1 METRVQQKNT
11 RAIIASRVHFSND
24 NLLKV
29 SIGIP
34 AYNEERN
41 IGVLLNELLAQVDSN
56 IVEIVVSDDGST
68 DRTCAEVLRV
78 GGEIGNPQGVIRLIK
93 GKQRCGKA
101 AAVNRILK
109 VVQGDVVVLMDADT
123 KLSKNCVKRL
133 VDPFS
138 HDRNIYVVSGNV
150 LPLNSSGESRFF
162 SFASSFQRE
171 LNDLLSQ
178 RLLDENQAPK
188 VNGAFFAFRKKVVDH
203 IPQMVVSD
211 DEYVSWCAQTQGH
224 KVTYVS
230 DAKVYARDPMNVR
243 DYLAKRRRVLG
254 GHFLIKNTSHYVVP
268 STRIDV
274 LAPVFGRLA
283 AKYWKKGL
291 YVIAMVIFESLCRL
305 FAFSDAIQGKV
316 SPRYR
321 AESSKSFA
329 KKL

>member
-1 METRVQQKNT
+1 MEARVQGKNI
-11 RAIIASRVHFSND
+11 RAPYASSVCFCYSNP
-24 NLLKV
+24 LKV

-34 AYNEERN
+34 AYNEEGS
-41 IGVLLNELLAQVDSN
+41 IGILLNELLTQLDSN

-68 DRTCAEVLRV
+68 DRTCAEVLQV
-78 GGEIGNPQGVIRLIK
+78 AGKAKNSHGVVRLIK

-101 AAVNRILK
+101 AAINRILK
-109 VVQGDVVVLMDADT
+109 VAEGNVVVLMDADT
-123 KLSKNCVKRL
+123 KLGKNCVSRL

-138 HDRNIYVVSGNV
+138 HDKSIYVASGNV
-150 LPLNSSGESRFF
+150 LPLNSSGESKFF

-178 RLLDENQAPK
+178 WLIDKNQAPK
-188 VNGAFFAFRKKVVDH
+188 VNGAFFAFRKKIVDH

-211 DEYVSWCAQTQGH
+211 DEYISWCAQTQGH

-230 DAKVYARDPMNVR
+230 DAKVYAKDPMNVR

-254 GHFLIKNTSHYVVP
+254 GHFLIKNTSHYIVP
-268 STRIDV
+268 TTRIDV
-274 LAPVFGRLA
+274 LAPVFGKVA
-283 AKYWKKGL
+283 VKYWRKSSYL
-291 YVIAMVIFESLCRL
+291 IAIVFFESLCRL

-321 AESSKSFA
+321 AESSKLLA

>member
-1 METRVQQKNT
+1 METGVQQKNT
-11 RAIIASRVHFSND
+11 RAILPSCVRFSNG
-24 NLLKV
+24 NPLKV

-34 AYNEERN
+34 AYNEEGS
-41 IGVLLNELLAQVDSN
+41 IGVLLNELLTQLDSN

-68 DRTCAEVLRV
+68 DRTCAEVFRV
-78 GGEIGNPQGVIRLIK
+78 ASEIKNPQCVIRLIK

-101 AAVNRILK
+101 AAINRILK
-109 VVQGDVVVLMDADT
+109 VVQGDIVVLMDADT
-123 KLSKNCVKRL
+123 KLSKNCVSRL
-133 VDPFS
+133 VGPFS

-150 LPLNSSGESRFF
+150 LPLNSSRESKFF

-178 RLLDENQAPK
+178 GLIDKNQAPK
-188 VNGAFFAFRKKVVDH
+188 VNGAFFAFRKQMIEH
-203 IPQMVVSD
+203 IPRMVVSD
-211 DEYVSWCAQTQGH
+211 DEYVSWCAQAQGH

-230 DAKVYARDPMNVR
+230 DAKVYAKDPMNVR

-268 STRIDV
+268 TTRIDV
-274 LAPVFGRLA
+274 LAPVFGKVA
-283 AKYWKKGL
+283 VKYWRKSFYL
-291 YVIAMVIFESLCRL
+291 IALVFFESLCRL

>member
-1 METRVQQKNT
+1 MEARVQEKNT
-11 RAIIASRVHFSND
+11 GAMHASRVCFSYN
-24 NLLKV
+24 NPLKV

-34 AYNEERN
+34 AYNEEGS
-41 IGVLLNELLAQVDSN
+41 IGVLLNELLAQLDSN

-68 DRTCAEVLRV
+68 DRTCAEVLQV
-78 GGEIGNPQGVIRLIK
+78 AGKAKNSHGVIRLIK

-101 AAVNRILK
+101 AAIDRILK
-109 VVQGDVVVLMDADT
+109 VAQGDVVVLMDADT
-123 KLSKNCVKRL
+123 KLSKNCVSRL

-138 HDRNIYVVSGNV
+138 HDKSIYVVSGNV
-150 LPLNSSGESRFF
+150 LPLNSSGESKFF

-171 LNDLLSQ
+171 LNDQLSQ
-178 RLLDENQAPK
+178 RLLDKNQVPK

-230 DAKVYARDPMNVR
+230 DAKVYAKDPMNVR

-268 STRIDV
+268 TTRIDV

-283 AKYWKKGL
+283 AKYWKKGF
-291 YVIAMVIFESLCRL
+291 YMIAMVIFESLCRL